1 MGTDHRT
8 DPRTDPTIDPITG
21 TAYTLRLIAEAGDLK
36 HYRMEVPGQGRMQST
51 DLVFTVDHIAIFG
64 DLCPGRNGVVSCL
77 GYGLAWFSGR
87 KSRSYLAEKFLDTG
101 WHQDLAHA
109 ELLELILTE
118 PKWLTADG
126 EEGVDDIVWH
136 LHGLIDDGD
145 PRGLGDWLTE
155 RGVESEDV
163 PGYGYAPQDVEL
175 LSLLNRRFSALYL
188 KEVARG

>member
-64 DLCPGRNGVVSCL
+64 DLCPGRNGVVSCV

-87 KSRSYLAEKFLDTG
+87 KSPSYLAEKFLDTG
-101 WHQDLAHA
+101 WHQDLAHRELEALVAA
-109 ELLELILTE
+109 EEDPERFDTE
-118 PKWLTADG
+118 
-126 EEGVDDIVWH
+126 DISD
-136 LHGLIDDGD
+136 LHGLIDDYD
-145 PRGLGDWLTE
+145 IRGFSDWLTE

-188 KEVARG
+188 KEVPRG